1 MSKLQHV
8 VSIWFEMD
16 DQNIDDTDESNFN
29 LNDENV
35 IEEIELNDTED
46 GKMIAYNRI
55 SFNSI
60 RG

>member
-1 MSKLQHV
+1 M

-46 GKMIAYNRI
+46 GKMIE
-55 SFNSI
+55 
-60 RG
+60 

>member
-29 LNDENV
+29 LSDENV

-46 GKMIAYNRI
+46 GKMIE
-55 SFNSI
+55 
-60 RG
+60 